1 MRKGHIRKGDK
12 VLLDAF
18 GAGFIWSSAVIG
30 F

>member
-1 MRKGHIRKGDK
+1 M
-12 VLLDAF
+12 LLDAF